1 MLLAELIPYAVGAA
15 AWVIAQRFGLKLP
28 LAPAPSPAPA
38 PAVPAADKEAADF
51 LAWAL
56 KVKAGYVRLDDHD
69 KETLKLIV
77 STLKDI
83 PL

>member
-28 LAPAPSPAPA
+28 LAPAPA